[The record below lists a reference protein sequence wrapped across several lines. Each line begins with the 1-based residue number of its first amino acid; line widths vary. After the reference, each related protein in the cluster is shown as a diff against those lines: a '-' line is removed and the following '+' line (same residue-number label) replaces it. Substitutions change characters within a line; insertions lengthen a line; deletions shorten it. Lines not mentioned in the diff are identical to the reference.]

1 MNEIN
6 PSGLGAK
13 RIAALRTVYDPEMP
27 VSIYALG
34 LIYEAAVDAAGHAY
48 IRMTLTAKHGMFC
61 NAMVGRTISS
71 ATLNE
76 SESALSRQ
84 LLQGET
90 GGAPRAPNVMVKV
103 RIGAVSESVLLEA
116 Q

>member
-1 MNEIN
+1 MT
-6 PSGLGAK
+6 LAAK
-13 RIAALRTVYDPEMP
+13 RGV
-27 VSIYALG
+27 
-34 LIYEAAVDAAGHAY
+34 
-48 IRMTLTAKHGMFC
+48 FC
-61 NAMVGRTISS
+61 GAMVGRTVSS

-76 SESALSRQ
+76 SDSALSRQ

-90 GGAPRAPNVMVKV
+90 GALAARTECYGEGEDR